1 MKQLIIA
8 FLMLTGLAFGQTI
21 ERTLTFPDSTV
32 GYTDSIRLKGG
43 ELLSYI
49 RVNQGLSQIDTMY
62 AGFSFQKVPTEWY
75 KVNIPFIVDS
85 GYVTPI
91 PTLIKENFQGI
102 SGSDLDDYLWIKLY
116 GVSDTTRDT
125 NSVPFIIGTQ
135 VR

>member
-1 MKQLIIA
+1 MKKILAIVLLFAGLISA
-8 FLMLTGLAFGQTI
+8 QVI

-32 GYTDSIRLKGG
+32 GYTDSIRLFGG
-43 ELLSYI
+43 QTLNYI
-49 RVNQGLSQIDTMY
+49 RTNQGLAQIDTMF

-85 GYVTPI
+85 GKVTPI
-91 PTLIKENFQGI
+91 PDLIKNNFQGI
-102 SGSDLDDYLWIKLY
+102 PGNDSDDYLWVKFY
-116 GVSDTTRDT
+116 GISDTTRDS